1 MMSGEG
7 GGLFGSVVYIIV
19 ILIGLLICQCQNR
32 GVARVGWL
40 FLGPLDAV
48 PKL

>member
-19 ILIGLLICQCQNR
+19 ILVIDMSVSEPRCRQGRLVISWAIR
-32 GVARVGWL
+32 RR
-40 FLGPLDAV
+40 P
-48 PKL
+48 